1 MTGAPTAVNKEK
13 TTSTS
18 TRAQIQGKF
27 VCSPMEFGS
36 YQHGCPIETKRTVNW
51 HSG

>member
-1 MTGAPTAVNKEK
+1 MTGAPTAVNEEK

-18 TRAQIQGKF
+18 TLAQIQGKF
-27 VCSPMEFGS
+27 VCSATEYGS
-36 YQHGCPIETKRTVNW
+36 YQHGCPIKTKQTASW